1 MMPDIGIK
9 IGLEGEKAF
18 SSALKDINSG
28 LKLLSSEMRAVSSQF
43 LDNNKSIESYT
54 AKNQVLVKQIDA
66 QKEKI
71 DKLKQILQKST
82 EMYGENDKKTQAWAT
97 KLNIAEAELNK
108 MQNQLRINNSELDKY
123 SSFSENTAS
132 SVGKLDKE
140 IGTLQSDLEGVDKK
154 YKRNKNSAEALGEKQ
169 RILTEIFSKQSEKV
183 TVLKE
188 ALKNS
193 ENAFGKGSNETK
205 KFEKALK
212 DAEQELSGTERELEN
227 VKLAM
232 QGASNSTRT
241 FKDTLKAI
249 LSAEAIT
256 AGIRKLGETVKNFKN
271 YIMGGIQSAAG
282 FGREMSAMSEKT
294 GISTEVL
301 QKFSAAAKMT
311 EVDVETFTKSYSKSI
326 KSMSSVDFD
335 AKNLNSMSKAYK
347 TLGVNVRDSSG
358 NLRDAQTVFWETID
372 GLKNMQNE
380 TERNAIALQIFGKS
394 AMELNPI
401 IKRGSEG
408 FNDLTKN
415 IATFDDQTMES
426 LRGLDVSFQ
435 KFSGVMDGVKRSI
448 GVAFAP
454 MMKEIADAAANA
466 GGKLKGLFTAIA
478 KGEDQETINKKFEEF
493 KNSIIKLSEKIREQ
507 MPLFI
512 DIGGKI
518 VEALWEGL
526 KTAFEPILP
535 QVIGWGALIAGAIIG
550 WQALIS
556 VAVATLTPI
565 ITAVFSAIGP
575 LIAAAVAAWPI
586 TIAVALAGLITF
598 LTIKFWPQIKE
609 WATGLWNNITQFFS
623 EHWKDVLLWVISW
636 PVALIKTLNDAGVW
650 ERLGNWLSGIWDNIK
665 NWFSDLGRKI
675 SEWSADLWNSFMDFL
690 YELPKKIN
698 QLLSAGG
705 NGIKEWF
712 SNLCQKISEWSMD
725 VWASL
730 LKLLSELP
738 EKIGYFL
745 GFVVGSI
752 VKFFK
757 SAKDAFVKF
766 LKDAWDFV
774 TVDIPKIITEMID
787 WFSKLPEKIGK
798 WLEDTTVKIQNF
810 GKSMGEKAKE
820 VGQTFAENITT
831 FFSSIPKKIGGWLS
845 DVSEKVKSWVTDI
858 SEKSKEAGRTF
869 LQNITD
875 FFKELPGKI
884 GKWLSDTIEKVKTWV
899 TNMAEKAREMGS
911 RMYENI
917 VKTLQEL
924 PGRVYQI
931 GRNIVEGIWKGISDM
946 TGWISNKIRGF
957 CDNFTRGFKKALG
970 ISSPSKLFKEQIG
983 KNLALGI
990 EEGFRSEMP
999 NVLKSMNSA
1008 IPTDF
1013 DLDLNRTVDSTI
1025 PQVYSPNRRE
1035 FTAIEDADFLISAFQ
1050 SALKGMAFQ
1059 IDGDK
1064 MGEMVI
1070 SKVERVVFA

>member
-1 MMPDIGIK
+1 MPDIGIK
-9 IGLEGEKAF
+9 IGLEGEKTF

-43 LDNNKSIESYT
+43 LDNNKSVEAYT
-54 AKNQVLVKQIDA
+54 AKNQVLGKQIDA

-71 DKLKQILQKST
+71 EKLKQILQKST

-108 MQNQLRINNSELDKY
+108 MQNQLKINNSELEKY
-123 SSFSENTAS
+123 SGFSEKTAS

-140 IGTLQSDLEGVDKK
+140 IGTLQSELGGVDKK

-169 RILTEIFSKQSEKV
+169 KILSEIFAKQSEKV
-183 TVLKE
+183 ATLKE

-193 ENAFGKGSNETK
+193 ESAFGKGSSETK

-212 DAEQELSGTERELEN
+212 DAEHELQGTEKELKNVEN
-227 VKLAM
+227 AM
-232 QGASNSTRT
+232 QNSGNSSRT
-241 FKDTLKAI
+241 FRDILKAN
-249 LSAEAIT
+249 LSTQAIT
-256 AGIRKLGETVKNFKN
+256 AGIRKLGEAVKSFKS
-271 YIMGGIQSAAG
+271 YIMGGIESAAG

-326 KSMSSVDFD
+326 KSMSSVDFN
-335 AKNLNSMSKAYK
+335 AKNLSSMSKAYK
-347 TLGVNVRDSSG
+347 TLGVEVRDSSG

-372 GLKNMQNE
+372 GLKNTENE
-380 TERNAIALQIFGKS
+380 TERNATALQIFGKS
-394 AMELNPI
+394 ALELNPI

-435 KFSGVMDGVKRSI
+435 KFRGVMDGVKRSI

-466 GGKLKGLFTAIA
+466 GGKLRGLFTAIA
-478 KGEDQETINKKFEEF
+478 KGESQESINQKFEEF
-493 KNSIIKLSEKIREQ
+493 KNSIIELSEKIREQ

-518 VEALWEGL
+518 IEALWEGL

-535 QVIGWGALIAGAIIG
+535 QVLGWGALIAGAIIG
-550 WQALIS
+550 WQALVS
-556 VAVATLTPI
+556 GAVAALAPI
-565 ITAVFSAIGP
+565 ITAAFSAIGP
-575 LIAAAVAAWPI
+575 LIAAAIAAWPVTLAI
-586 TIAVALAGLITF
+586 ALAGIITF
-598 LTIKFWPQIKE
+598 LAVKFWPQIKE
-609 WATGLWNNITQFFS
+609 WATGLWNNITEFFS
-623 EHWKDVLLWVISW
+623 RHWQDMLLWIVSW
-636 PVALIKTLNDAGVW
+636 PAALIKTLNDAGVW
-650 ERLGNWLSGIWDNIK
+650 EKIGQWLGGIWDEIK
-665 NWFSDLGRKI
+665 DWFSDLCKKT
-675 SEWSADLWNSFMDFL
+675 SQWSADVWESFIQF
-690 YELPKKIN
+690 I
-698 QLLSAGG
+698 A
-705 NGIKEWF
+705 
-712 SNLCQKISEWSMD
+712 
-725 VWASL
+725 
-730 LKLLSELP
+730 ELP
-738 EKIGYFL
+738 EKIGYWL
-745 GFVVGSI
+745 GFTIGSI

-757 SAKDAFVKF
+757 DSKDAFVKF
-766 LKDAWDFV
+766 IKDAWRFV
-774 TVDIPKIITEMID
+774 TVDIPRIITEIID
-787 WFSKLPEKIGK
+787 WFSKLPGRIGE
-798 WLEDTTVKIQNF
+798 WLKNTFINIQNF
-810 GKSMGEKAKE
+810 GKETGEKAKE
-820 VGQTFAENITT
+820 T
-831 FFSSIPKKIGGWLS
+831 
-845 DVSEKVKSWVTDI
+845 
-858 SEKSKEAGRTF
+858 GRTF

-884 GKWLSDTIEKVKTWV
+884 GKWLSDTIEKVKNWV
-899 TNMAEKAREMGS
+899 TDMAEKAREMGNQM
-911 RMYENI
+911 RENI
-917 VKTLQEL
+917 LKTLQEL
-924 PGRVYQI
+924 PGKVYQI
-931 GRNIVEGIWKGISDM
+931 GNNIIEGIWKGISDM
-946 TGWISNKIRGF
+946 TGWISRKVRDF
-957 CDNFTRGFKKALG
+957 CDSFTRGFKQALG
-970 ISSPSKLFKEQIG
+970 IASPSKLFKEQIG

-990 EEGFRSEMP
+990 SEGFSGEMA
-999 NVLKSMNSA
+999 NVAQDMRSA

-1013 DLDLNRTVDSTI
+1013 GLDLDHPVIHSELANVS
-1025 PQVYSPNRRE
+1025 SPSRRAW
-1035 FTAIEDADFLISAFQ
+1035 TAIEDADFLISAFQ

>member
-1 MMPDIGIK
+1 MPDIGIK
-9 IGLEGEKAF
+9 IGLEGEKSF
-18 SSALKDINSG
+18 NNALKDINSG
-28 LKLLSSEMRAVSSQF
+28 LKLLGSEMRAVSSQF
-43 LDNNKSIESYT
+43 LDNNKSVEAYT
-54 AKNQVLVKQIDA
+54 AKNQVLGKQIDA

-71 DKLKQILQKST
+71 EKLKQILQKST

-123 SSFSENTAS
+123 GSFSEKTAS

-140 IGTLQSDLEGVDKK
+140 IGTLQNELEGVDKK
-154 YKRNKNSAEALGEKQ
+154 YKNNKNSAEALGEKQ
-169 RILTEIFSKQSEKV
+169 KILSDIFSKQSEKV
-183 TVLKE
+183 EALKE

-193 ENAFGKGSNETK
+193 ESAFGKGSSETK

-212 DAEQELSGTERELEN
+212 DAEQELSGTERELKNVEN
-227 VKLAM
+227 AM
-232 QGASNSTRT
+232 QNSGRSTRT
-241 FKDTLKAI
+241 FRDMLKAN
-249 LSAEAIT
+249 LSAQAIT
-256 AGIRKLGETVKNFKN
+256 AGIKKLGEAVKSFKN
-271 YIMGGIQSAAG
+271 YIMGGIESAAG

-326 KSMSSVDFD
+326 KSMSSVDFNT
-335 AKNLNSMSKAYK
+335 KNLSSMSKAYK
-347 TLGVNVRDSSG
+347 TLGVEVRDSSG
-358 NLRDAQTVFWETID
+358 SLRDAQTVFWETID
-372 GLKNMQNE
+372 GLKNMENE
-380 TERNAIALQIFGKS
+380 TERNAIAMQIFGKS

-415 IATFDDQTMES
+415 IATFDDTTMES

-435 KFSGVMDGVKRSI
+435 KFRGVMDGVKRSI

-466 GGKLKGLFTAIA
+466 GGKLRGLFTAIA
-478 KGEDQETINKKFEEF
+478 KGESQEAINQKFEEF
-493 KNSIIKLSEKIREQ
+493 KKSIIELSEKIREQ

-518 VEALWEGL
+518 IGALWEGL

-535 QVIGWGALIAGAIIG
+535 QILGWGALIAGAIIG

-556 VAVATLTPI
+556 GAVAALAPI
-565 ITAVFSAIGP
+565 ITAAFSAIGP
-575 LIAAAVAAWPI
+575 LIAAAIAAWPV
-586 TIAVALAGLITF
+586 TLAVALAGIIAF
-598 LTIKFWPQIKE
+598 LAVKFWPQIKE
-609 WATGLWNNITQFFS
+609 WATGLWNNITEFFS
-623 EHWKDVLLWVISW
+623 QHWQDVLLWIVSW
-636 PVALIKTLNDAGVW
+636 PAALIKTLNDAGVW
-650 ERLGNWLSGIWDNIK
+650 EKIGSWLGGIWDGIK
-665 NWFSDLGRKI
+665 NWFSDLCQKTAQ
-675 SEWSADLWNSFMDFL
+675 WSADVWTSFLEFL
-690 YELPKKIN
+690 SELPEKIN
-698 QLLSAGG
+698 QWLSAAG

-712 SNLCQKISEWSMD
+712 SDLCQKISQWSID

-730 LKLLSELP
+730 LQFLSELP

-745 GFVVGSI
+745 GFAIGSV

-757 SAKDAFVKF
+757 DFKDAFVKF
-766 LKDAWDFV
+766 ITDAWNFV
-774 TVDIPKIITEMID
+774 TVDVPRIITEIID
-787 WFSKLPEKIGK
+787 WFSKLPGKISEWLNNAFIKVRDWGK
-798 WLEDTTVKIQNF
+798 ETGD
-810 GKSMGEKAKE
+810 KAKE
-820 VGQTFAENITT
+820 AGQTFIENITT
-831 FFSSIPKKIGGWLS
+831 FFSRIPEKIGRWLS
-845 DVSEKVKSWVTDI
+845 DVSEKIKVWVTNI

-875 FFKELPGKI
+875 FFKEMPGKI

-899 TNMAEKAREMGS
+899 SDMAEKAREMGN
-911 RMYENI
+911 RMYKNI

-924 PGRVYQI
+924 PGKVYQI
-931 GRNIVEGIWKGISDM
+931 GKNIIEGIWKGISDM
-946 TGWISNKIRGF
+946 TGWISQKIRGF
-957 CDNFTRGFKKALG
+957 CDNFTRGFKQALG
-970 ISSPSKLFKEQIG
+970 IASPSKLFKEQIG

-990 EEGFRSEMP
+990 GEGFGAEMA
-999 NVLKSMNSA
+999 NVVQDMKSK

-1013 DLDLNRTVDSTI
+1013 DLDLNHTVHSTI
-1025 PQVYSPNRRE
+1025 PQISSPNRRE
-1035 FTAIEDADFLISAFQ
+1035 WTAIEDTDFLISAFQ